1 MSWTESK
8 LQYKEG
14 RWAIRLGPA
23 FVVLLE
29 AKPEVYNL
37 CPGAAEKLE
46 WILSQHF

>member
-1 MSWTESK
+1 MSWTESI

-14 RWAIRLGPA
+14 RWEIRLGPA

-37 CPGAAEKLE
+37 CPGAAEKRE
-46 WILSQHF
+46 WILNQPF